1 MFFSIES
8 RSVQKHL
15 HWRQNVENVKI
26 IFVDQNKDFK
36 VAIPLRPIGKAFNC
50 RSWAEEADLKR
61 SLLFGGEPL
70 STIVNHCQ
78 PKKLLS
84 WY

>member
-15 HWRQNVENVKI
+15 HWRQNVENMKI

-36 VAIPLRPIGKAFNC
+36 EAIPLRPIGKAFNC
-50 RSWAEEADLKR
+50 RSRE
-61 SLLFGGEPL
+61 G
-70 STIVNHCQ
+70 
-78 PKKLLS
+78 
-84 WY
+84 